1 MAVAERLWPG
11 WARVEVVV
19 WRGLSFS
26 RRRDS
31 SRVREGC
38 DDEDAEA
45 VLGER
50 CDEVLGGAMGPL
62 PLPLVV
68 GAVFIGGEF
77 WEVGVLGDAPLL
89 GRRDVGRRAVPGEAA
104 AGGCCW

>member
-11 WARVEVVV
+11 CALLEVVG

-31 SRVREGC
+31 SRVRAGC
-38 DDEDAEA
+38 DDDDA

-50 CDEVLGGAMGPL
+50 CDEDLGGGMG

-68 GAVFIGGEF
+68 GALFIWGELCV
-77 WEVGVLGDAPLL
+77 E
-89 GRRDVGRRAVPGEAA
+89 E
-104 AGGCCW
+104 